1 MDESSERI
9 EEVAEV
15 IDVYPIQDAIDMIN
29 SYRKDF
35 GIDLLAETEQLK

>member
-1 MDESSERI
+1 MLWEHVVEVDEL
-9 EEVAEV
+9 

-35 GIDLLAETEQLK
+35 GIDLLSETEQLK